1 MPLIG
6 KNFCV
11 LLFHISLLIYS
22 VDIKFQWK
30 KLDTRQLAAVER
42 AAFFNDKLR
51 NRLNSTFRIMWTW
64 HPVNFVDLGMPLASS
79 MSTIQPLI
87 KKLLQ

>member
-1 MPLIG
+1 ME
-6 KNFCV
+6 KAR
-11 LLFHISLLIYS
+11 HSE
-22 VDIKFQWK
+22 
-30 KLDTRQLAAVER
+30 AVER